1 MTLENLARIGRLL
14 PHAPTREEIGKLLT
28 GAARSL
34 KDAGNTS
41 NSNAS
46 RLTLAYTAI
55 MESAQAALFANGYRP
70 SKSEGGHHMTMIQ
83 SLVHTIGLEPARMHH
98 SAHPSMMGS
107 APAGVLLDTPEEIST
122 NAQRIYQ
129 QAVTLK
135 AMPLGNVTH
144 MTDDERQKIA
154 AWFQGGAH

>member
-1 MTLENLARIGRLL
+1 MTLENLVRIGRLQA
-14 PHAPTREEIGKLLT
+14 HAATRREIAKLLA

-34 KDAGNTS
+34 KDAGNAS

-83 SLVHTIGLEPARMHH
+83 SLVHTIGIEPARMR
-98 SAHPSMMGS
+98 
-107 APAGVLLDTPEEIST
+107 VLDTIRHKRNVIDYSGEDVEPSEVRE
-122 NAQRIYQ
+122 AL
-129 QAVTLK
+129 AAAK
-135 AMPLGNVTH
+135 ALLADV
-144 MTDDERQKIA
+144 K
-154 AWFQGGAH
+154 AWLAKNHSELA

>member
-1 MTLENLARIGRLL
+1 MTLENLTRIGRLL
-14 PHAPTREEIGKLLT
+14 PHAATREEIGKLLT

-34 KDAGNTS
+34 KDAGNAS

-83 SLVHTIGLEPARMHH
+83 SLVHTIGLDPARMRVLDAMRHKRNVVDY
-98 SAHPSMMGS
+98 SGEDVEPSDVREALAAAKALLADVKAWLAINHPE
-107 APAGVLLDTPEEIST
+107 LT
-122 NAQRIYQ
+122 
-129 QAVTLK
+129 
-135 AMPLGNVTH
+135 
-144 MTDDERQKIA
+144 
-154 AWFQGGAH
+154 

>member
-14 PHAPTREEIGKLLT
+14 PHAPTRQEIRKLLA

-34 KDAGNTS
+34 KDAGNAS

-70 SKSEGGHHMTMIQ
+70 SKNQGGHHVTMIQ
-83 SLVHTIGLEPARMHH
+83 SLVHTIGLDPTRMRVLDTIRHKRNVVDY
-98 SAHPSMMGS
+98 SGEDVEASDVRE
-107 APAGVLLDTPEEIST
+107 ALAAAKVLLVDVKAWMEKRHPEF
-122 NAQRIYQ
+122 A
-129 QAVTLK
+129 
-135 AMPLGNVTH
+135 
-144 MTDDERQKIA
+144 
-154 AWFQGGAH
+154 